1 MRHHP
6 PTLMNIVTVIA
17 SDSVEGTFGRRR
29 ETALQSP
36 RKIDGAVFR
45 CTPCAWKCR
54 RITKRADRLRAP
66 PWVLAF
72 GSTTNLRT
80 HSSCPR
86 SHRRLYTLRCGMLW
100 PKAKL
105 STHRLAH
112 CADGPNAGRAAPG
125 AKACECFLAVRHW
138 AGHACSDDLYFS
150 DLSAK
155 EFRTDTK
162 AGTSTC
168 SYTSTWMNIMK
179 SSFGILN
186 TEAMSLK
193 RTGSAKVK
201 AGRSS

>member
-1 MRHHP
+1 MELSSAAHP
-6 PTLMNIVTVIA
+6 VRGSA
-17 SDSVEGTFGRRR
+17 D
-29 ETALQSP
+29 ALQREQTACVRLPGCSHS
-36 RKIDGAVFR
+36 AVR
-45 CTPCAWKCR
+45 P
-54 RITKRADRLRAP
+54 
-66 PWVLAF
+66 
-72 GSTTNLRT
+72 NLRT

-155 EFRTDTK
+155 EFRTDTN